1 VIKNYIKIAWRSL
14 TRNKGFSLINILGL
28 TIGITSAILISLW
41 VRDELTFDKQQKNY
55 NSIYQVIAN
64 RNFNNQVFTDRNMA
78 FALQGGLENGF
89 PQIKNSVITTGV
101 GGLFKY
107 GDKKLTKNGLAVS
120 AHFFDI
126 FSCDFLKGDPRTAL
140 ATERGLVLTQS
151 MAKAFFGNEDPIN
164 KILMLSD
171 SSSSKVS
178 AVIADQPANSSFSF
192 DYLEPYSAEF
202 IRNNGSEWQ
211 NSFSAVYIQ
220 VNPGVDTRSLDKNI
234 TSLIQQHVPNDHV
247 STYFTFPMSKWHLEG
262 DFKDGVSTGD
272 MREYVN
278 LFSIIAII
286 ILVIA
291 CVNFMNLSTSR
302 SERKAK
308 EVGVRKTLGSTKKQ
322 LIAQFISESIL
333 ITFFAYAI
341 SIIAVLLLLPS
352 FNLLVGKQLSLNFS
366 EPLFWIG
373 SLIIILFTGFFSGSY
388 PALYLSSFNPVKVLK
403 GTMLVG
409 GKAALPRRVLVTSQ
423 FIVSILLI
431 SATIIVYQQI
441 QYLKN
446 RPKGY
451 NDENLLIVASSSE
464 LSRNFNV
471 VKQEILKS
479 RYANAVTRTSSPV
492 TEVYWN
498 FPAPDWE
505 GKSRTGD
512 LIISGL
518 MADVDLTKTIQLKI
532 ISGRDFTGEPSD
544 RTSVI
549 VNKTAVRDMGLKD
562 PIGTK
567 IQNGKNYTTIIG
579 VVDDMIMESPFKPVK
594 PLFIYYNDNDLS
606 CINIRLNA
614 SIPIKESLEAL
625 RKIFEK
631 HNPAYPFEYQFMNEA
646 YDQKF
651 VAEELVETLSN
662 IFAGLAIFIC
672 CIGLVGLTAFT
683 IEKRIREIGVRRILG
698 ATLMQLARLIS
709 NEFLKLVF
717 IAFVVAIPLTWF
729 LMDQWLR
736 NYSFHIAINIW
747 VFVIVGVSLMALT
760 FLIVLLNTLKAAKRN
775 PVKNLRTE

>member
-1 VIKNYIKIAWRSL
+1 MIKNYIKIAWRSL

-28 TIGITSAILISLW
+28 TIGITSAMLISLW

-107 GDKKLTKNGLAVS
+107 GDKKLNKNGLAVS

-126 FSCDFLKGDPRTAL
+126 FSCHFLKGDPRTAL
-140 ATERGLVLTQS
+140 STERGLVLTQS

-171 SSSSKVS
+171 SSNSKVS
-178 AVIADQPANSSFSF
+178 AVISDQPANSSFSF

-286 ILVIA
+286 ILAIA

-333 ITFFAYAI
+333 ITFFAYAS
-341 SIIAVLLLLPS
+341 SIIVVLLLLPS

-373 SLIIILFTGFFSGSY
+373 SLIIILFTGFFAGSY
-388 PALYLSSFNPVKVLK
+388 PALYLSSFNPVRVLK
-403 GTMLVG
+403 GSILTG
-409 GKAALPRRVLVTSQ
+409 ATAALPRRVLVTAQ
-423 FIVSILLI
+423 FIISILLI

-441 QYLKN
+441 HYLKN
-446 RPKGY
+446 RPQGY
-451 NDENLLIVASSSE
+451 NADHLVMVTSSPD
-464 LSRNFNV
+464 LSKNFDV
-471 VKQEILKS
+471 VKEELLKS
-479 RYANAVTRTSSPV
+479 RYADAVTRTSSPV
-492 TEVYWN
+492 TDVYWN
-498 FPAPDWE
+498 FPAPEWE
-505 GKSRTGD
+505 GKSKTGD

-518 MADVDLTKTIQLKI
+518 MADVDLTKTLQLKVLQ
-532 ISGRDFTGEPSD
+532 GKDFTGAPSD
-544 RTSVI
+544 FSSI
-549 VNKTAVRDMGLKD
+549 LINKTAVKDMGLKE
-562 PIGTK
+562 PIGTQ
-567 IQNGKNYTTIIG
+567 IGNKNKHTIIG

-594 PLFIYYNDNDLS
+594 PLFIYYNRNDPGF
-606 CINIRLNA
+606 INIRL
-614 SIPIKESLEAL
+614 SKSVPVRRSLEVL
-625 RKIFEK
+625 QVIFEK
-631 HNPAYPFEYQFMNEA
+631 YNPAYPFEYQFVNDA
-646 YDQKF
+646 YGQKF
-651 VAEELVETLSN
+651 RAEEMIETLSN

-672 CIGLVGLTAFT
+672 CIGLAGLTAFT
-683 IEKRIREIGVRRILG
+683 IEKRIREIGIRRILG
-698 ATLMQLARLIS
+698 ASLMQLARLIS

-717 IAFVVAIPLTWF
+717 IAFVIAIPLTWF

-736 NYSFHIAINIW
+736 NYSFHINISIW
-747 VFVIVGVSLMALT
+747 VFVVVGALLMALT
-760 FLIVLLNTLKAAKRN
+760 FLIVLLNTFKAAKSN